1 MDKLD
6 HVVMPGLIN
15 MHAHAAMSLFKG
27 FSDDKS
33 LMDWLRIV
41 LIYTL
46 DLEKDIWPAEGKFVG
61 PEFVIDVGFLPSFHV
76 RERSLLVLR

>member
-1 MDKLD
+1 MERTN

-33 LMDWLRIV
+33 LMDWLRI
-41 LIYTL
+41 
-46 DLEKDIWPAEGKFVG
+46 DLLKLSYLQRRTSG
-61 PEFVIDVGFLPSFHV
+61 PLKAS
-76 RERSLLVLR
+76 S

>member
-6 HVVMPGLIN
+6 HVIMPGLIN

-33 LMDWLRIV
+33 LMDWLRIFTMHS
-41 LIYTL
+41 LG
-46 DLEKDIWPAEGKFVG
+46 LEKDIWPAEGKFVG
-61 PEFVIDVGFLPSFHV
+61 PEFVIDVCLLSSFHS
-76 RERSLLVLR
+76 RERSWLALR